1 MKNEN
6 NTILKLSRKQK
17 KSVTSRQLKVENQIQ
32 TQLGESQRIN
42 LKEGTTSEKMAQPIS
57 NEITAPTKLEPN
69 LPNLNEMKE
78 IIYDNKFGDPVVES
92 INVNDL
98 GKSNAEDGEAPADKM
113 LEDVGMYPA
122 LVKCPYCNTQ
132 IKSNVSYSCNCFTV
146 FVLIVMIIIFPLI
159 LIASI
164 YNAGS
169 NKKCCH
175 CKSGDR
181 CGICD
186 CCNDAQH
193 FCPKCGKLIG
203 ESYSCERLFS
213 CI

>member
-1 MKNEN
+1 MNNEN
-6 NTILKLSRKQK
+6 NTILKLSRKKK
-17 KSVTSRQLKVENQIQ
+17 KSASSRQLKADNQVQ

-42 LKEGTTSEKMAQPIS
+42 LKETTSEKMPKPPTNDNIGPNQP
-57 NEITAPTKLEPN
+57 EPN
-69 LPNLNEMKE
+69 LQNLNEIKE
-78 IIYDNKFGDPVVES
+78 IIYDNKFEDPVIES
-92 INVNDL
+92 IDVNDL
-98 GKSNAEDGEAPADKM
+98 GKTNIEGRENPADKM
-113 LEDVGMYPA
+113 LDNVGMYPV

-132 IKSNVSYSCNCFTV
+132 IKSNVSYNCNCFTV
-146 FVLIVMIIIFPLI
+146 FVLIIMIIIFPLI
-159 LIASI
+159 LIATI

-169 NKKCCH
+169 KKKCCH

-193 FCPKCGKLIG
+193 NCPKCGKMIG

-213 CI
+213 CL